1 MRILI
6 CFNHNSVEITRRLRE
21 NERATIRLGSRAWH
35 LAARKVDGIEGV
47 HRVNVNANSNTA
59 AIIIILGGDRPRP
72 TILRFPFPSWKRSIS
87 FSTFQR
93 LRVSEQKLSF
103 LLLLLFVT
111 RTVDFE
117 FRC

>member
-1 MRILI
+1 MIQSHVTKTANDASAPLYI
-6 CFNHNSVEITRRLRE
+6 ESESESET
-21 NERATIRLGSRAWH
+21 
-35 LAARKVDGIEGV
+35 DGIEGV

-111 RTVDFE
+111 RTVDSE

>member
-1 MRILI
+1 MIQSHVTKTANDASAPLYI
-6 CFNHNSVEITRRLRE
+6 ESESET
-21 NERATIRLGSRAWH
+21 
-35 LAARKVDGIEGV
+35 DGIEGV

>member
-1 MRILI
+1 MIQSHVTKTANDASAPLYI
-6 CFNHNSVEITRRLRE
+6 ESESET
-21 NERATIRLGSRAWH
+21 
-35 LAARKVDGIEGV
+35 DGIEGV

-103 LLLLLFVT
+103 LLLLFVT
-111 RTVDFE
+111 RTVDSE

>member
-1 MRILI
+1 MIQSHVTKTANDASAPLYI
-6 CFNHNSVEITRRLRE
+6 ESESET
-21 NERATIRLGSRAWH
+21 
-35 LAARKVDGIEGV
+35 DGIEGV

-111 RTVDFE
+111 RTVDSE

>member
-1 MRILI
+1 MIQSHVTKTANDASAPLYI
-6 CFNHNSVEITRRLRE
+6 ESESET
-21 NERATIRLGSRAWH
+21 
-35 LAARKVDGIEGV
+35 DGIEGV

-72 TILRFPFPSWKRSIS
+72 TILRFPFPSWKRSILLD
-87 FSTFQR
+87 FSQASSTQ
-93 LRVSEQKLSF
+93 QKLSF

-111 RTVDFE
+111 RTVDSE